1 MTETPLLELRQ
12 VTRIFKLRKGLLST
26 AEAEEVRA
34 VDAVS
39 LWVKRGEILGLVGE
53 SGCGKSTLA
62 RLVVRLL
69 RPTSGEIVLEGRPYG
84 REGLDKAFARSVQM
98 VFQDPFSSLDP
109 RQKIGA
115 AIAEPLAIHGARRKV
130 RRQRVAELLGQ
141 VGLSQDVAGRYP
153 HEFSG
158 GQRQRIAIA
167 RALAL
172 KPQLLVCDEP
182 VSALD
187 VSIQAQVLNLLL
199 DLRKELQ
206 LTYLFISHDLSVVG
220 YLSDR
225 VAVMRDGRVLELAA
239 TREIFANP
247 LHPYTRELLAAV
259 PEPVPRPEFVSRQE
273 NGNEDCALVPPKQN
287 KGCAY
292 AFHCTEAQRS
302 CEEERP
308 VLRDT
313 GDGHWVACF
322 SAASS

>member
-1 MTETPLLELRQ
+1 M
-12 VTRIFKLRKGLLST
+12 
-26 AEAEEVRA
+26 RA

-69 RPTSGEIVLEGRPYG
+69 RP
-84 REGLDKAFARSVQM
+84 
-98 VFQDPFSSLDP
+98 
-109 RQKIGA
+109 
-115 AIAEPLAIHGARRKV
+115 HV
-130 RRQRVAELLGQ
+130 RRDCPGRAALWKGRDWTRPLRAACRWFFRILFPPLIRVRKSARPLPSPWPFTEPGERFGANGFAELLGQ